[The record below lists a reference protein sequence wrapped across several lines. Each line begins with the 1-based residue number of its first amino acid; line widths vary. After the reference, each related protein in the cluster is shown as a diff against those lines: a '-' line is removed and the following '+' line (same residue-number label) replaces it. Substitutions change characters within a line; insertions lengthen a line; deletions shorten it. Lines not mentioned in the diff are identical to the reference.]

1 MSKVWILDLKSLDCI
16 GYIQQHMICTQYL
29 ILNILQLKFHS
40 NPLIVKLDNIPTL
53 IFLLALVT
61 SIVCEIE
68 IYSDNFLSK
77 SLFGKAL
84 ISTINIV

>member
-1 MSKVWILDLKSLDCI
+1 MPNSEHFTVKVSP
-16 GYIQQHMICTQYL
+16 
-29 ILNILQLKFHS
+29 

-53 IFLLALVT
+53 IFLLDLVT
-61 SIVCEIE
+61 SIVSESE

>member
-1 MSKVWILDLKSLDCI
+1 MSDSEHFTVKVSP
-16 GYIQQHMICTQYL
+16 
-29 ILNILQLKFHS
+29 

-53 IFLLALVT
+53 IFLLDLVT

-77 SLFGKAL
+77 PLFGKVPN
-84 ISTINIV
+84 STINIV